1 MADVSEKTNRVVD
14 YYNNEYDF
22 KSIRKLHNHLLEA
35 SKILEN
41 EYVYNN
47 IKEEGRLPAWLSD
60 IKLDMKVLI
69 EELEE
74 IIEMDSLEYTKRVLL
89 ENETWGNLWSG
100 CNSDD

>member
-47 IKEEGRLPAWLSD
+47 IKEETGNYLSD
-60 IKLDMKVLI
+60 IKLDMKILI

-100 CNSDD
+100 CSSDD